1 MAYHTGNMKPKAEP
15 AKTKKMSGAAKL
27 KEASKHHSK
36 KHMDLMKK
44 LMKEGKSFAEA
55 HKIALKEVGK

>member
-1 MAYHTGNMKPKAEP
+1 MAL
-15 AKTKKMSGAAKL
+15 TKKQKDMLAKH
-27 KEASKHHSK
+27 KEHHSK